1 MDYTEIAARL
11 QEQDPLTGYAL
22 IAFATFIEYVIP
34 VLPAELL
41 PTLGAIVAAVADWSF
56 VAVIVAG
63 ATGSTAGAMLD
74 YAVGR
79 YIVSVRHDTW
89 LHRLFR
95 RPTTARWV
103 ELLTTRFAR
112 HGTKYIL
119 INRFLPPIRMVVFV
133 VAGMARLHPGR
144 VLSAAIAASLVWM
157 LAVVAVGYTL
167 GFQLEA
173 AMDWLNAYLMVS
185 TAVVSAAAIFL
196 LVRARK
202 RRPQPPEQ
210 PLS

>member
-1 MDYTEIAARL
+1 MDYAEIAARL

-22 IAFATFIEYVIP
+22 IAIATFVEYVIP

-56 VAVIVAG
+56 LAVIIAG
-63 ATGSTAGAMLD
+63 MTGSTAGAMLN
-74 YAVGR
+74 YAAGR
-79 YIVSVRHDTW
+79 YMVSVRRDTW

-144 VLSAAIAASLVWM
+144 VFCAALSASLVWM
-157 LAVVAVGYTL
+157 LAVVAVGYAL
-167 GFQLEA
+167 GFQLAA
-173 AMDWLNAYLMVS
+173 AMDWLNAYLMAS
-185 TAVVSAAAIFL
+185 TVVVTTAAVV
-196 LVRARK
+196 LVTRAR
-202 RRPQPPEQ
+202 RRAASATEPT
-210 PLS
+210 SS